1 VTEMRRP
8 RRDPTRKARIL
19 TAAAELISRS
29 GYHAVGM
36 GDIGTAAGIVG
47 SGIYRHFES
56 KSAIL
61 AVLLEHV
68 MSRLSGVASEIVEA
82 ATDDRVAVTELVRNH
97 VRVAIQDRRI
107 LQVYHREARNLP
119 TNELRRLRRAQ
130 RHYIEEW
137 VGVVA
142 PLRPGLTDAEVR
154 VLVHAAIGSIQSILF
169 YNSGLPDEQIAVLLT
184 GTAHAC
190 LGVDAVEASDVAD
203 DPGMTWATATA
214 RGR

>member
-1 VTEMRRP
+1 VTDVRRP

-19 TAAAELISRS
+19 SAAAELISRS

-36 GDIGTAAGIVG
+36 GDIGAAAGIVG
-47 SGIYRHFES
+47 SGIYRHFDS

-61 AVLLEHV
+61 AVLLEQV
-68 MSRLSGVASEIVEA
+68 MNRLSGAASDIVEA
-82 ATDDRVAVTELVRNH
+82 SGDDCVAVTGLVRNH

-107 LQVYHREARNLP
+107 LQVYHREARNLAE
-119 TNELRRLRRAQ
+119 NELRMLRRAQ

-142 PLRPGLTDAEVR
+142 PLRRGLTDAEVR

-169 YNSGLPDEQIAVLLT
+169 YNSGLPDEQLAVLLT

-190 LGVDAVEASDVAD
+190 LGVDAVDAAD
-203 DPGMTWATATA
+203 AVDDRSLSWEEGA
-214 RGR
+214 